1 MAFIVCALF
10 ISACAETVNTR
21 GQIILP
27 SRLAQI
33 QPGQTTRDDV
43 VQLLGSPSTQGT
55 MNDERW
61 YYISSSVGTRAF
73 QPHELKSRQIVIID
87 FDPQTNV
94 VAKVTQKNEKD
105 GKEIT
110 PEEVTTKTHG
120 QSLGIVEQMFGSL
133 GNVLTG
139 EKN

>member
-1 MAFIVCALF
+1 MVLIGSALF
-10 ISACAETVNTR
+10 FSACAETVNTR

-33 QPGQTTRDDV
+33 QPGTTTRDDV

-61 YYISSSVGTRAF
+61 YYISSSVGTKAF
-73 QPHELKSRQIVIID
+73 RPHELKSRQIVIID
-87 FDPQTNV
+87 FDKNTNV
-94 VAKVTQKNEKD
+94 VAKVTQKTEKD

-110 PEEVTTKTHG
+110 PDESTTATQG
-120 QSLGIVEQMFGSL
+120 QSLGIVEQMFGSM
-133 GNVLTG
+133 G
-139 EKN
+139 ELMSGKKK